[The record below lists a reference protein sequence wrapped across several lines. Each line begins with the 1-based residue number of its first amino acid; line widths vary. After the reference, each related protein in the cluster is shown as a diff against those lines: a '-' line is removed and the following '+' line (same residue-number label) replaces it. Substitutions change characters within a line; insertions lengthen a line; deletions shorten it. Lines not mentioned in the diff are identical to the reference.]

1 MIYDIN
7 DYYTVEVTDE
17 HEVNTKKY
25 NLYSGLYYVL
35 ITFMVLFSGAMYV
48 NDVEAYFFFIY
59 SVFSLNII
67 IRMALGLQYIRTGD
81 SRLRKIFT
89 NLENFAPGFYLK
101 EKENEV
107 IECVDFEEVSD
118 EETKKLFDS
127 RKSVR

>member
-89 NLENFAPGFYLK
+89 NFENFAPGFYLN

>member
-7 DYYTVEVTDE
+7 DYYTVEVKDE

-35 ITFMVLFSGAMYV
+35 ITFMVLFAGAMYV

-89 NLENFAPGFYLK
+89 NLENFAPGFYIK

>member
-7 DYYTVEVTDE
+7 DYYTVGEE
-17 HEVNTKKY
+17 YEVNTKKY
-25 NLYSGLYYVL
+25 NLYSGLYYII
-35 ITFMVLFSGAMYV
+35 ITCMVLFAGAMYV
-48 NDVEAYFFFIY
+48 NDVAAYFIFMY
-59 SVFSLNII
+59 TVFSFNII

-89 NLENFAPGFYLK
+89 SFENFAPGFYLK

>member
-48 NDVEAYFFFIY
+48 DDVEAYFFFIY

>member
-7 DYYTVEVTDE
+7 DYYAVEVTDE